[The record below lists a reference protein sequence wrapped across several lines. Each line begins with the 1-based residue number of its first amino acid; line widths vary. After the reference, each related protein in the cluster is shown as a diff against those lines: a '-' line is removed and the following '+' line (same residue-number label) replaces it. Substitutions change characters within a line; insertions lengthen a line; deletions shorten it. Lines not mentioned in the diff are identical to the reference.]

1 MALNKDVLGLALYNA
16 RQPFMDK
23 NIDEVIATYGS
34 IEAYRLAIA
43 KADADEIIKH
53 FKANI
58 QITIP
63 GAGLV
68 APSGGGPVTGAS
80 TTGTIL

>member
-1 MALNKDVLGLALYNA
+1 MALNKDVLGTALYNA
-16 RQPFMDK
+16 RLPFMDM
-23 NIDEVIATYGS
+23 NIDQVIATYGT

-63 GAGLV
+63 GTGLTAG
-68 APSGGGPVTGAS
+68 ATAVTGAS
-80 TTGTIL
+80 TTGSIL

>member
-1 MALNKDVLGLALYNA
+1 MALNKDVLGTALYNA
-16 RQPFMDK
+16 RLPFMNM
-23 NIDEVIATYGS
+23 NIDQVIATYGT

-63 GAGLV
+63 GTGLTAG
-68 APSGGGPVTGAS
+68 ATAVTGAS
-80 TTGTIL
+80 VTGTIL